1 MQDCGSAS
9 VTSNSVMK
17 ATVPTVHHRPAQAAR
32 RRRGRLHD
40 QAPSAPPR
48 RAPPGGFRKTLSDEG
63 GLIPQERIQ
72 AYCDAVGREFRPSK
86 IILFGSY
93 AYGKP
98 SPDSDVDL
106 LVVMPF
112 RGSDVAKGIQLRS
125 RFDTPFPM
133 DLIVR
138 KPEFVAQR
146 QRERDMFIELVVSQG
161 QVLYESQHA

>member
-1 MQDCGSAS
+1 
-9 VTSNSVMK
+9 MK
-17 ATVPTVHHRPAQAAR
+17 ATVQIVHPRPAQAAR

-48 RAPPGGFRKTLSDEG
+48 RAPLGGFRQTFADED

-98 SPDSDVDL
+98 GPDSDVDL

-112 RGSDVAKGIQLRS
+112 RGSDVTKAIQIRS

-146 QRERDMFIELVVSQG
+146 QQERDMFIELVVSQG